1 MGTSPATVVMPQ
13 KPDDYFPERLMRQLE
28 PREIYLLLYGPDSLA
43 SSWRLRS
50 LRKELKDDPE
60 IKAIRVQ
67 KGGN

>member
-1 MGTSPATVVMPQ
+1 
-13 KPDDYFPERLMRQLE
+13 MRQLE

-60 IKAIRVQ
+60 IKAICAQ
-67 KGGN
+67 KGGTN

>member
-1 MGTSPATVVMPQ
+1 
-13 KPDDYFPERLMRQLE
+13 MRQLE
-28 PREIYLLLYGPDSLA
+28 AREIYLLLYGPDSLA